1 MPHALTPRQREYLEF
16 IREYV
21 KQNESSPRLE
31 EIAECFNV
39 SSPTAHKTLKALM
52 RAGYLYFGRD
62 SVSGYFIRLIE
73 RAGTTERVIE
83 INTVGKVNRYGE
95 VYDFPEKIGHF
106 TTLLSGADPQEVFAL
121 AVWED
126 MPEASILTGDLLICD
141 YGKKPQPNDIAI
153 IPFGLKA
160 RRFFLAQMYS
170 TTYDKDTP
178 QLVMA
183 NQYPRP
189 EALVDQ
195 ELGQKL
201 NWTPLAYNKETEAD
215 LLKIAEEESVPMA
228 AIPPELVLATVLRLS
243 RALAF

>member
-1 MPHALTPRQREYLEF
+1 MPHALTPRQKEYLEF

-21 KQNESSPRLE
+21 KENESSPRLE
-31 EIAECFNV
+31 EIADHFDV
-39 SSPTAHKTLKALM
+39 KSPTAHKTLKALM

-62 SVSGYFIRLIE
+62 SFSGFFIRLIE
-73 RAGTTERVIE
+73 RAGTTERMIE

-106 TTLLSGADPQEVFAL
+106 ATVLVGAYPEEVFAL

-126 MPEASILTGDLLICD
+126 IPEANILAGDLLICD
-141 YGKKPQPNDIAI
+141 YGKKPQPGDIAI

-160 RRFFLAQMYS
+160 RRWFLARMYS
-170 TTYDKDTP
+170 VTYDEDTP

-183 NQYPRP
+183 NKYPRP

-195 ELGQKL
+195 DLGQKL
-201 NWTPLAYNKETEAD
+201 NWMPLAYNEETEAD
-215 LLKIAEEESVPMA
+215 LLKIAEKEGVPME
-228 AIPPELVLATVLRLS
+228 AIPPDLVLATVLRLS